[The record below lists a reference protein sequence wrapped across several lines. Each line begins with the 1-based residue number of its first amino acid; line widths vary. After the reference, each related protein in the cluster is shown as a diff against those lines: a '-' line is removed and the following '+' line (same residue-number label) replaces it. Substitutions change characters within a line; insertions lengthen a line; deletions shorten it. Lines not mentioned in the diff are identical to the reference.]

1 MSQVKTKISNFQ
13 CTSKL
18 STFFT
23 RTIFSLS
30 KIPTLK
36 MKSQQNSKRPTCPSC
51 SKPLSLC
58 LCTRLKH
65 PNLNN
70 KVHVTILQHSLERKH
85 PLNSAK
91 IAKLGLKN
99 VDVFT
104 VTDVMFEAQFD
115 IQPLELDS
123 TEILLEDEC
132 TSTVCENASE
142 SLEVKISGKRGF
154 DQVTDLDSEAGY
166 IDISDCE
173 RLSGC
178 IQENV
183 DKIFEFEG
191 SGGALAKK
199 DVHLLKQCDA
209 EVAGVCDNITSKIV
223 KTEIPKAVMSVTIGK
238 YGEISNISHQWK
250 LQDEGKT
257 HNLEHLA
264 ASPEALESLAGG
276 FVVTKLQKK
285 QISGSLELEQF
296 EEFQIMVPP
305 GSALLFP
312 AQKAMP
318 AEAVDFEVKNL
329 IVLDGTWSKANRMYN
344 ENPWLKIIPSVRL
357 DMEKLSMFSEV
368 RRQPKPG
375 YLSTIESIVYA
386 LEALGGSEKLEGLDN
401 LLDVFESMVK
411 DQRRFKEEAL
421 KNLSSYR

>member
-1 MSQVKTKISNFQ
+1 ME
-13 CTSKL
+13 
-18 STFFT
+18 
-23 RTIFSLS
+23 
-30 KIPTLK
+30 
-36 MKSQQNSKRPTCPSC
+36 SQQNSKRPTCPSC

-58 LCTRLKH
+58 LCTRLKN

-70 KVHVTILQHSLERKH
+70 KVHVTILQHSLEIKH

-99 VDVFT
+99 VDVVT

-115 IQPLELDS
+115 IQPLGLDG
-123 TEILLEDEC
+123 TEILFEGVC
-132 TSTVCENASE
+132 TSSVCENASE
-142 SLEVKISGKRGF
+142 SLGVKVSGKRSF
-154 DQVTDLDSEAGY
+154 DQVTDLDSGAGCV
-166 IDISDCE
+166 DISDSE
-173 RLSGC
+173 RFSGC
-178 IQENV
+178 IRENV
-183 DKIFEFEG
+183 DEIFDVEG

-199 DVHLLKQCDA
+199 DDHLLQQCGA
-209 EVAGVCDNITSKIV
+209 EIAGVCDDATSKNV
-223 KTEIPKAVMSVTIGK
+223 KAEIPKAVMSVTIGK
-238 YGEISNISHQWK
+238 YGEISNISHEWK

-257 HNLEHLA
+257 LSLEHLA
-264 ASPEALESLAGG
+264 ESPEALESLAGG
-276 FVVTKLQKK
+276 FVVKKLQKK
-285 QISGSLELEQF
+285 QISGSVELEQF
-296 EEFQIMVPP
+296 EEFQITVPP

-411 DQRRFKEEAL
+411 DQRRFKDEAL